1 MVCAMRG
8 PPDQTTRTTKVGAAA
23 TAHERAELAP
33 LGSWPAS
40 RVVAWCAAFNQ
51 QHCGVAA
58 AAAAAANAAQE
69 DTYRKA
75 TAAGAVAAV
84 PVAASAGTSAVRGA
98 HDGSF
103 HPARKAGAAATS
115 KPWLKPPLTPRA
127 AGGKGSASNV
137 CRAGGAC
144 GGEDAKLPSK
154 ASAPASAAEELPVC
168 AASGNGGNDPPSPTA
183 QPTTTPLPTAPLPA
197 TPLVATAPTATAAP
211 RLTYLQLPR
220 GTDGKA
226 LVKLTAARLAKH
238 CQGDVALGQRAY
250 RAVRLELSATA
261 AARDVKRRRLQDL
274 LYGQAQYLPRPG
286 DPALVPPPGVAPA
299 AASIPEE
306 NAAVAGEGD

>member
-40 RVVAWCAAFNQ
+40 RVVAWCAAFNEK
-51 QHCGVAA
+51 HCGAA
-58 AAAAAANAAQE
+58 VAAAAANAVQE

-75 TAAGAVAAV
+75 SAVGAVAAV
-84 PVAASAGTSAVRGA
+84 PVGASAGASAVKGA
-98 HDGSF
+98 HDGSLQ
-103 HPARKAGAAATS
+103 ALKAGAAATS
-115 KPWLKPPLTPRA
+115 KPWLKPPPTPRA

-137 CRAGGAC
+137 RRAGGAC

-154 ASAPASAAEELPVC
+154 ASAPARAAEELLVC
-168 AASGNGGNDPPSPTA
+168 AASGNGSNDPPSPTA
-183 QPTTTPLPTAPLPA
+183 QPTTTPLPTTPLPA

-238 CQGDVALGQRAY
+238 CQGDVALGQQVY
-250 RAVRLELSATA
+250 SAVRLELSATA

-286 DPALVPPPGVAPA
+286 DPALTPPPGVAPA
-299 AASIPEE
+299 AVSIPEE